1 MSQSS
6 IMLYPEHLW
15 KQCIV
20 FAVENP
26 LSKKILNKQ
35 QKRRIAQGH
44 EVARKNIIFNDLESN
59 TEGLEPEATGLV
71 ITNYGLHVVIEGLDG
86 AHCGNHYRCYKRAN
100 VPSLVAGDLVIWR
113 HANPFGVVVARKNRS
128 SKLARVDISGKIKS
142 VAANVSQIF
151 VVIACAPS
159 PKPNLIDR
167 YIVAAEAEKIV
178 VKLIAN
184 KMDLTNHK
192 NLTYLEKVISKYTHV
207 GYPIIRSSVKIPC
220 GINLIKDHLRNETS
234 LFVGQ
239 SGVGKSSLLNLIEP
253 TANSPTRTLSIANEQ
268 GSHTTTASRLFRV
281 SSGGNLIDSPGTH
294 AFSLAHLDSRQLMQ
308 GFKDFHPF
316 LGQCKFRDCI
326 HDEQSG
332 CALVEATK
340 KNLVSATRL
349 KNYHHIRDELK
360 RT

>member
-1 MSQSS
+1 MESVIFYMHPRESFEQ
-6 IMLYPEHLW
+6 
-15 KQCIV
+15 
-20 FAVENP
+20 
-26 LSKKILNKQ
+26 KKIKKQ
-35 QKRRIAQGH
+35 QKRRIAQSR
-44 EVARKNIIFNDLESN
+44 EVAEKKGLIFNDLESN
-59 TEGLEPEATGLV
+59 TVGLEPEETGLV
-71 ITNYGLHVVIEGLDG
+71 ITNFGLHVLVEGLDG

-100 VPSLVAGDLVIWR
+100 VPSLVAGDLVVWR
-113 HANPFGVVVARKNRS
+113 NANPFGVVVARKNRS
-128 SKLARVDISGKIKS
+128 SKLARVDVSGKRKS

-151 VVIACAPS
+151 VVIACAPL
-159 PKPNLIDR
+159 PKTNLIDR

-178 VKLIAN
+178 VRLVAN
-184 KMDLTNHK
+184 KMDLTDHK
-192 NLTYLEKVISKYTHV
+192 NLRYLEKVIGKYQHV
-207 GYPIIRSSVKIPC
+207 GYPIIRSSVKIPF
-220 GINLIKDHLRNETS
+220 GINAIKDHLRNETS

-294 AFSLAHLDSRQLMQ
+294 TFSLAHLDSRQLML

-316 LGQCKFRDCI
+316 LGKCKFRDCI

-360 RT
+360 IT

>member
-1 MSQSS
+1 MESVIFYMHPRESFEQ
-6 IMLYPEHLW
+6 
-15 KQCIV
+15 
-20 FAVENP
+20 
-26 LSKKILNKQ
+26 KKLNKQ
-35 QKRRIAQGH
+35 QKRRIAQSR
-44 EVARKNIIFNDLESN
+44 EVAEKKGFIFNDLENN
-59 TEGLEPEATGLV
+59 TVGLEPEETGLV
-71 ITNYGLHVVIEGLDG
+71 ITNFGLHVLVEGLDG

-100 VPSLVAGDLVIWR
+100 VPSLVAGDLVVWR
-113 HANPFGVVVARKNRS
+113 NANPFGVVVARKNRS
-128 SKLARVDISGKIKS
+128 SKLARVDVSGKRKS

-151 VVIACAPS
+151 VVIACAPL
-159 PKPNLIDR
+159 PKTNLIDR

-178 VKLIAN
+178 VRLVAN
-184 KMDLTNHK
+184 KMDLTDHK
-192 NLTYLEKVISKYTHV
+192 NLRYLEKVIGKYQHV
-207 GYPIIRSSVKIPC
+207 GYPVIRSSVKIPF
-220 GINLIKDHLRNETS
+220 GINAIKDHLRNETS

-294 AFSLAHLDSRQLMQ
+294 TFSLAHLDSRQLML

-316 LGQCKFRDCI
+316 LGKCKFRDCI

-360 RT
+360 IT

>member
-1 MSQSS
+1 
-6 IMLYPEHLW
+6 L
-15 KQCIV
+15 
-20 FAVENP
+20 N
-26 LSKKILNKQ
+26 KKKSNKQ
-35 QKRRIAQGH
+35 QKRRIAQSR
-44 EVARKNIIFNDLESN
+44 EVAKKKGLILNDLESS
-59 TEGLEPEATGLV
+59 TVGLEAEEAGLV
-71 ITNYGLHVVIEGLDG
+71 ITNFGLHVLVEGLDG
-86 AHCGNHYRCYKRAN
+86 AHSGKHYRCYKRAD

-113 HANPFGVVVARKNRS
+113 NANPFGVVVARKNRS
-128 SKLARVDISGKIKS
+128 SKLARVDISGKRKS

-151 VVIACAPS
+151 VVIACAPL
-159 PKPNLIDR
+159 PKTNLIDR

-178 VKLIAN
+178 VRLVAN
-184 KMDLTNHK
+184 KMDLTDHK
-192 NLTYLEKVISKYTHV
+192 NLRYLEKVIGKYQHV
-207 GYPIIRSSVKIPC
+207 GYPVIRSSVKIPF
-220 GINLIKDHLRNETS
+220 GINAIKDHLRNETS

-294 AFSLAHLDSRQLMQ
+294 TFSLAHLDSRQLML

-316 LGQCKFRDCI
+316 LGKCKFRDCI

-360 RT
+360 IT

>member
-1 MSQSS
+1 M
-6 IMLYPEHLW
+6 
-15 KQCIV
+15 
-20 FAVENP
+20 N
-26 LSKKILNKQ
+26 KKKLNKQ
-35 QKRRIAQGH
+35 QKRRIAQSR
-44 EVARKNIIFNDLESN
+44 EVAEKKGFIFNDLESN
-59 TEGLEPEATGLV
+59 TVGLEPEETGLV
-71 ITNYGLHVVIEGLDG
+71 ITNFGLHVLVEGLDG

-100 VPSLVAGDLVIWR
+100 VPSLVAGDLVVWR
-113 HANPFGVVVARKNRS
+113 NANPFGVVVARKNRS
-128 SKLARVDISGKIKS
+128 SKLARVDVSGKRKS

-151 VVIACAPS
+151 VVIACAPL
-159 PKPNLIDR
+159 PKTNLIDR

-178 VKLIAN
+178 VRLVAN
-184 KMDLTNHK
+184 KMDLTDHK
-192 NLTYLEKVISKYTHV
+192 NLRYLEKVIGKYQHV
-207 GYPIIRSSVKIPC
+207 GYPVIRSSVKIPF
-220 GINLIKDHLRNETS
+220 GINAIKDHLRNETS

-294 AFSLAHLDSRQLMQ
+294 TFSLAHLDSRQLML

-316 LGQCKFRDCI
+316 LGKCKFRDCI

-340 KNLVSATRL
+340 KNLVSAARL

-360 RT
+360 IT